1 MKCAVHTDREAVGG
15 CCSCGR
21 FVCPECKVTVDN
33 QVYCNPCMEAKLKTG
48 SWPGHTAP
56 LGSDYTSG
64 LGALS
69 LLPPELRGWNWGAFL
84 LTWIWGIGHNVWI
97 ALVALGGLIPYVG
110 WIISIVMAIVLGVR
124 GNEWAW
130 QNKKWDS
137 IEQLQEN
144 PAYLD
149 VVGCRH
155 DNSAVFTGSQHHYTG
170 SLAYHDSSQPA
181 AWTATSTGMN
191 CCPGCDLSTTC

>member
-33 QVYCNPCMEAKLKTG
+33 QVYCNACMEVKLKTG

-64 LGALS
+64 LGAQS

-110 WIISIVMAIVLGVR
+110 WIISIVMAIVLGAR

-130 QNKKWDS
+130 QKKKWDS
-137 IEQLQEN
+137 IEHFRKTQRTWMWYGVGMLIVQ
-144 PAYLD
+144 ALLVISISVLIVSLIMIATAGGLD
-149 VVGCRH
+149 R
-155 DNSAVFTGSQHHYTG
+155 NFNWRE
-170 SLAYHDSSQPA
+170 LLPR
-181 AWTATSTGMN
+181 M
-191 CCPGCDLSTTC
+191 

>member
-33 QVYCNPCMEAKLKTG
+33 QVYCNPCMETKLKTG

-56 LGSDYTSG
+56 PGSDYTSG

-130 QNKKWDS
+130 QNKTWDS
-137 IEQLQEN
+137 IESFRKTQRTWMWWGVGMIIVQFL
-144 PAYLD
+144 L
-149 VVGCRH
+149 VV
-155 DNSAVFTGSQHHYTG
+155 SITVLVI
-170 SLAYHDSSQPA
+170 SLIMIA
-181 AWTATSTGMN
+181 TAGGFDRNFDWHELLPRM
-191 CCPGCDLSTTC
+191 

>member
-33 QVYCNPCMEAKLKTG
+33 QVYCNACMEAKLKTG

-110 WIISIVMAIVLGVR
+110 WVISIVMAIVLGVR

-130 QNKKWDS
+130 QKKKWDS
-137 IEQLQEN
+137 IEQFRKTQRTWMWWGVGMIVLQLLLMISITVLVISLVMI
-144 PAYLD
+144 ATGGGLD
-149 VVGCRH
+149 RNFDWH
-155 DNSAVFTGSQHHYTG
+155 K
-170 SLAYHDSSQPA
+170 LLPR
-181 AWTATSTGMN
+181 M
-191 CCPGCDLSTTC
+191 

>member
-1 MKCAVHTDREAVGG
+1 MKCAIHTDREAVGG

-21 FVCPECKVTVDN
+21 FVCPECKVNIDN
-33 QVYCNPCMEAKLKTG
+33 QVYCNPCMETKLRTG
-48 SWPGHTAP
+48 SWPGHTSPPAP
-56 LGSDYTSG
+56 DYTSG

-69 LLPPELRGWNWGAFL
+69 MLPAELKGWNWGAFL

-110 WIISIVMAIVLGVR
+110 WVISIVMAIVLGVR

-137 IEQLQEN
+137 IEQFRKTQRTWMWWGVSMLVLQ
-144 PAYLD
+144 LLLMISITIL
-149 VVGCRH
+149 VVSLIMIAAGGGL
-155 DNSAVFTGSQHHYTG
+155 NSNFDWHE
-170 SLAYHDSSQPA
+170 LLPR
-181 AWTATSTGMN
+181 M
-191 CCPGCDLSTTC
+191 

>member
-33 QVYCNPCMEAKLKTG
+33 QVYCNACMEAKLKTG
-48 SWPGHTAP
+48 AWPGHTTPPAP
-56 LGSDYTSG
+56 GYTSG
-64 LGALS
+64 LGDLS
-69 LLPPELRGWNWGAFL
+69 MLPPELRGWNWGAFL

-110 WIISIVMAIVLGVR
+110 WVISIVMAIVLGVR

-130 QNKKWDS
+130 QKKKWDS
-137 IEQLQEN
+137 IEQFRKTQRTWMWWGVGMIVLQLLLVISITVLVISLVMIAIGGGLDLN
-144 PAYLD
+144 PYL
-149 VVGCRH
+149 H
-155 DNSAVFTGSQHHYTG
+155 KLLPQT
-170 SLAYHDSSQPA
+170 
-181 AWTATSTGMN
+181 
-191 CCPGCDLSTTC
+191 

>member
-1 MKCAVHTDREAVGG
+1 MKCATHTDREAVGG

-21 FVCPECKVTVDN
+21 FVCPECKVNIDN
-33 QVYCNPCMEAKLKTG
+33 QIYCNPCMEAKLKTG
-48 SWPGHTAP
+48 VWPGHTSP
-56 LGSDYTSG
+56 PGSDYTSG

-110 WIISIVMAIVLGVR
+110 WIISIVMAIILGAR

-130 QNKKWDS
+130 QKKKWDS
-137 IEQLQEN
+137 IEQFRKTQRTWMW
-144 PAYLD
+144 YG
-149 VVGCRH
+149 VGMLIVQILLVI
-155 DNSAVFTGSQHHYTG
+155 SVTILII
-170 SLAYHDSSQPA
+170 SLVMI
-181 AWTATSTGMN
+181 ATSGGLDRNFNWRQLLPRM
-191 CCPGCDLSTTC
+191 

>member
-33 QVYCNPCMEAKLKTG
+33 QVYCNPCMETKLKTG
-48 SWPGHTAP
+48 SRPGHTAP

-64 LGALS
+64 LGAQS

-130 QNKKWDS
+130 QNKTWDS
-137 IEQLQEN
+137 IESFRKTQRTWMWWGVGMIIVQFL
-144 PAYLD
+144 L
-149 VVGCRH
+149 VV
-155 DNSAVFTGSQHHYTG
+155 SITVLVI
-170 SLAYHDSSQPA
+170 SLIMIA
-181 AWTATSTGMN
+181 TAGGFDRNFDWHELLPRM
-191 CCPGCDLSTTC
+191 